1 MKKYSQ
7 YISLGSSCCPG
18 LTMRELNIKSETYAF
33 DWVRGNNK
41 IIYDILLNG
50 KQKFLSFDSI
60 DDSFYMNEM
69 FQSKFKN
76 NTPSNIKINNY
87 GQYFTHY
94 KQKNLNELQ
103 ETFSRYIDRFFDLF
117 KLNQKVLFIQ
127 SHEDY
132 ILHKKSRDRRI
143 EFYEYLMKINDLINN
158 KYPDFN
164 FDIIN
169 IDIDNQHKNYKNIIN
184 LNIKYNLQYSNEW
197 EYHDQTVGNYR
208 QQITNSVASFLNNSN

>member
-18 LTMRELNIKSETYAF
+18 LTMRNLGIKSQTYPF
-33 DWVRGNNK
+33 DWVRVNNK

-60 DDSFYMNEM
+60 DESFYMNEM
-69 FQSKFKN
+69 YQSLFKN
-76 NTPSNIKINNY
+76 NTHGCLINNY

-94 KQKNLNELQ
+94 KNKSLNELKT
-103 ETFSRYIDRFFDLF
+103 TFSRYIDRFFDLL
-117 KLNQKVLFIQ
+117 KSNQKVLFIQ

-143 EFYEYLMKINDLINN
+143 EFYEYLIKINDLINN

-208 QQITNSVASFLNNSN
+208 QQITNSVASFLDN